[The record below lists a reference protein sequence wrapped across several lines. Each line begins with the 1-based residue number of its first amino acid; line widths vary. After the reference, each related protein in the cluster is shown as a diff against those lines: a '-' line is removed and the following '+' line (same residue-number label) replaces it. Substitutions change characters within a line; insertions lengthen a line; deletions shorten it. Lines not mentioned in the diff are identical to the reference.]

1 MAGVSEQEAMIAG
14 SKPMPYFSHDS
25 TAHEDIKCR
34 LLILRG
40 GMEYY
45 GLWWMLCELLAG
57 ADNHRLPYETEEH
70 KQLMAI
76 MLQVEPDKA
85 STFIGCCAELG
96 LIDKELCE
104 RGVIVSDRMLRN
116 SAVFGR
122 NRANGKRGGKKAAT
136 TQA

>member
-1 MAGVSEQEAMIAG
+1 MRAVG
-14 SKPMPYFSHDS
+14 
-25 TAHEDIKCR
+25 R
-34 LLILRG
+34 
-40 GMEYY
+40 
-45 GLWWMLCELLAG
+45 CEH
-57 ADNHRLPYETEEH
+57 HRLPYETDEH

-136 TQA
+136 T